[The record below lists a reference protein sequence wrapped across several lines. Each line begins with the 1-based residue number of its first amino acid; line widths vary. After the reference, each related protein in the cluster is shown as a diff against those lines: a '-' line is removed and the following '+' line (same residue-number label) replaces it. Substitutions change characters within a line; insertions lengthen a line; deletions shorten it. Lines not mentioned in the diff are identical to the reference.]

1 LKNCREHAEL
11 DLSINFKN
19 FGKNF
24 QIDILAIKISFPEYF
39 FPAIFMDISTLPGIY
54 NCSRDKAYFA
64 LRFLLCSTSGPG
76 DRGYTEGEGS
86 PGYIKTPDYEYII
99 H

>member
-1 LKNCREHAEL
+1 MKNCREHAEL

-19 FGKNF
+19 FGKIF

-39 FPAIFMDISTLPGIY
+39 FPATFVDISTLPGIY
-54 NCSRDKAYFA
+54 NCNRDKAYFA
-64 LRFLLCSTSGPG
+64 LRIPLCSTSGPG
-76 DRGYTEGEGS
+76 DRGYTGGRDPRDTS
-86 PGYIKTPDYEYII
+86 KHHDYEYII

>member
-24 QIDILAIKISFPEYF
+24 QIDILDIKISFPEYF
-39 FPAIFMDISTLPGIY
+39 FPATFMDISTLPGIY
-54 NCSRDKAYFA
+54 NCSLDKAYFA
-64 LRFLLCSTSGPG
+64 LRILLCSTSGPG
-76 DRGYTEGEGS
+76 DGVYRGVGI
-86 PGYIKTPDYEYII
+86 PGI